1 MNQTSIGGALATAII
16 LTWTLTLGGCGG
28 GSADTQ
34 LASACSLQNQGACGG
49 SGSVTPP
56 VVIPVTPVT
65 PPPVVP
71 PDPATLAN
79 SVSLLLDATTIASAG
94 GSTGLTALVTDA
106 ANNALAGAAV
116 SFSADSGVLSGVES
130 VTDKNG
136 RARAVL
142 GAGASSINRS
152 IHITVTVGAKTAGA
166 SVEVGGTTL
175 AISGPATLSA
185 GQSADV
191 SVTLRDSAGKPLAGA
206 SVVYTSASGNTLTA
220 KTGATTNAQGRLVFS
235 VLAARVGADSIGVT
249 AQGASAAL
257 ALTVAAAA
265 PANTLTI
272 LPAVGID
279 ASGAELLKEVATGAC
294 QPIDLRYDKAG
305 ATATLSTSRG
315 RLYSDDAC
323 TTLLNGTLAMVNG
336 AFPRSYLQSANTGIA
351 TVIATLGGGA
361 ATAQTRLEFVAPLTA
376 NARISL
382 QAEQSN
388 LGSNAAGSLERS
400 VIRAV
405 VRDGSAANNLVKG
418 ATVRFSI
425 LNDASGGYL
434 LQPTS
439 VASGSD
445 GVAQASYV
453 AGPADSGNN
462 GVLIQASLAGSSAT
476 AEVRLTVAK
485 KALSI
490 QFGTGNK
497 VTEYSASLLQKEFAV
512 LVSDAAG
519 NAVPGVTV
527 SASAW
532 PLQYA
537 KGHYSWVPDLPNA
550 LDAGSWLM
558 TLPIYAC
565 ANEDVLR
572 NGIYDAAFDANG
584 NGVLDPGIPL
594 TVASGARTDALGLSS
609 VTLNYPRSYGSW
621 VQVELTVRG
630 SVAGTEAV
638 SSARLWLPTIAQDF
652 GNRKVIPPGQV
663 SPYGEGACNTA
674 NGQ

>member
-16 LTWTLTLGGCGG
+16 LAWTLTLGGCGG
-28 GSADTQ
+28 GNADTQ

-56 VVIPVTPVT
+56 VVIPIIPVTPVN
-65 PPPVVP
+65 PVTP

-79 SVSLLLDATTIASAG
+79 SVSLLLDATAIASAG

-152 IHITVTVGAKTAGA
+152 IHVTVTVGSKNAGA
-166 SVEVGGTTL
+166 SVDVGGTTL
-175 AISGPATLSA
+175 AISGPAALTI

-206 SVVYTSASGNTLTA
+206 SVVYTSTSGNTLTA
-220 KTGATTNAQGRLVFS
+220 KTGAATNAQGQLVFS
-235 VLAARVGADSIGVT
+235 VLAARVGIDSIGAT

-257 ALTVAAAA
+257 ALTAAAAA

-323 TTLLNGTLAMVNG
+323 TTLLSGTLAMVNG

-351 TVIATLGGGA
+351 TVIATSGTV
-361 ATAQTRLEFVAPLTA
+361 TAQTRLEFVALLTA

-382 QAEQSN
+382 QAELAN

-434 LQPTS
+434 LQPAS

-462 GVLIQASLAGSSAT
+462 GVLIQASLAGSPAT

-537 KGHYSWVPDLPNA
+537 KGHYNWVPDKVDA
-550 LDAGSWLM
+550 ADAGSWLIA
-558 TLPIYAC
+558 LPIYSC

-572 NGIYDAAFDANG
+572 NGIYDATFDANG

-594 TVASGARTDALGLSS
+594 TVSSGARTDALGLSS

-630 SVAGTEAV
+630 SVAGTEAA